1 MTLIDLAT
9 TTNRLLAALDGSVAN
24 PSLAHH
30 LQIHGPPLVPTGS
43 ESDWSDQFIDL
54 IERSG
59 LTGRGGAAFPT
70 ATKMASVRSQSSST
84 MLVVNAMEGEPSS
97 QKDRLLATVAPHL
110 VLEGAE
116 LVATA
121 IGAAEIRL
129 CVARPHRSA
138 VAAWRMAVNER
149 VDAGVALRPTSIFE
163 PPGRYVGGEESALVR
178 WLNGGDARPT
188 FRSERPPRLTVRSRA
203 ALVDNAETLAHIA
216 LIARHGAH
224 WFRQEGTDDACGT
237 GLFTVTGAV
246 DAPGVYEIPL
256 GTTVA
261 ALLHQAGTV
270 TSPGGVLLGGFGG
283 TWLPLSALDTPLT
296 NGALAAQGCSIGAGV
311 VAVLPSRCCGLVET
325 ARICRWMADESA
337 GQCGPC
343 VFGLPALA
351 LDLEQLAYQGLDHE
365 AATQL
370 WDRLGLIEGRGA
382 CRHPDGVV
390 RFVRSALHAFKE
402 DVSRHLQHGPC
413 AGARSDQRSAC
424 PTQARK
430 RSGDDTP
437 TASGSGGLRRLRSL
451 RRASTS
457 ADFPRRVGLPG
468 PRRSSTGSF

>member
-1 MTLIDLAT
+1 MTVIDLHST
-9 TTNRLLAALDGSVAN
+9 TARLLATLNGSVAN

-30 LQIHGPPLVPTGS
+30 LQIHGPPLVPTGTKGA
-43 ESDWSDQFIDL
+43 WSDQFIDL
-54 IERSG
+54 IARSG

-70 ATKMASVRSQSSST
+70 ATKIASVRSQSPST
-84 MLVVNAMEGEPSS
+84 ILVVNAMEGEPSS

-121 IGAAEIRL
+121 IDAVEIRL
-129 CVARPHRSA
+129 CVARPHRAA
-138 VAAWRMAVNER
+138 VAAWRMAANER
-149 VDAGVALRPTSIFE
+149 KEAGVALRPTTVFE

-188 FRSERPPRLTVRSRA
+188 FRSQRPPRLIIDGRT

-216 LIARHGAH
+216 LIARHGAS
-224 WFRQEGTDDACGT
+224 WFREVGTDDACGT

-246 DAPGVYEIPL
+246 DAPGVYEAPF

-261 ALLHQAGTV
+261 ALIHQAGTM
-270 TSPGGVLLGGFGG
+270 TSPGGILLGGYGG
-283 TWLPLSALDTPLT
+283 TWLPLAALETPLSPA
-296 NGALAAQGCSIGAGV
+296 ALSAQGCSIGTGV
-311 VAVLPSRCCGLVET
+311 VIVLPSHCCGLVET

-351 LDLEQLAYQGLDHE
+351 LDLEQLAYEGLDHE
-365 AATQL
+365 TASRL

-390 RFVRSALHAFKE
+390 RFVRSALHAFSD
-402 DVSRHLQHGPC
+402 DVALHLQHGPC
-413 AGARSDQRSAC
+413 AGIELR
-424 PTQARK
+424 PT
-430 RSGDDTP
+430 
-437 TASGSGGLRRLRSL
+437 LSL
-451 RRASTS
+451 P
-457 ADFPRRVGLPG
+457 D
-468 PRRSSTGSF
+468 SSQERDWR